1 MIVILGKG
9 FISYLISSNNRNLHL
24 LSFQKIYNLLGVL
37 WNVCPWSSDCLG
49 YADTLIPDQTPSQG
63 DLLQFRWIRAAKLL
77 ILSFE
82 TCFKMFFLSL
92 FTVCLRLLPFMMQNS
107 SISLRHLRGVSRDH
121 PRVREIKFPKFVLQN
136 SVLRTNEW
144 SFAHLC

>member
-1 MIVILGKG
+1 MVTFADSPFKFPALLLLYWG
-9 FISYLISSNNRNLHL
+9 FYETCVREASTTRGCH
-24 LSFQKIYNLLGVL
+24 
-37 WNVCPWSSDCLG
+37 LG

-82 TCFKMFFLSL
+82 TCSKMFFLSL

-136 SVLRTNEW
+136 SVLRTNE
-144 SFAHLC
+144 